1 MRYIAIAMLAGL
13 TACSFDWDD
22 DKAGPGIAGSGSGAT
37 RTYAIADFTAIDLRG
52 ADDVD
57 VRVGT
62 GFSVRAEGATKDL
75 DNLRID
81 KDGKTLTV
89 GRRKVAGMS
98 WGDRDKVKVYV
109 TLPRLAA
116 AGVAGSGTMTVDRIE
131 GGSFNAGVAGSGTL
145 AIATMTVDEARFSIA
160 GSGDASASGAARAID
175 VDIAGSGSLDAP
187 RLTAQRATVSVA
199 GSGDVRAT
207 VNGNATVNIMG
218 SGDVDLGGG
227 ATCTVS
233 KMGSGNVR
241 CR

>member
-22 DKAGPGIAGSGSGAT
+22 DKGGPGVAGSGSGAA
-37 RTYAIADFTAIDLRG
+37 RTYAIADFTGIDLQG

-62 GFSVRAEGATKDL
+62 GFSVRAEGAAKDL

-81 KDGKTLTV
+81 KEGTTLTV
-89 GRRKVAGMS
+89 GRRKIAGMS
-98 WGDRDKVKVYV
+98 WSDRDKVKVYV

-131 GGSFNAGVAGSGTL
+131 GGSFKAGIAGSGTL
-145 AIATMTVDEARFSIA
+145 AIATMTVDQANFSIA
-160 GSGDASASGAARAID
+160 GSGDASAAGTARALAIN
-175 VDIAGSGSLDAP
+175 VAGSGSLDAP
-187 RLTAQRATVSVA
+187 RLTAQSASVSIA

-207 VNGNATVNIMG
+207 VNGTAKVNIMG
-218 SGDVDLGGG
+218 SGDVDLGRG
-227 ATCTVS
+227 ATCTVN
-233 KMGSGNVR
+233 KMGSGSVR